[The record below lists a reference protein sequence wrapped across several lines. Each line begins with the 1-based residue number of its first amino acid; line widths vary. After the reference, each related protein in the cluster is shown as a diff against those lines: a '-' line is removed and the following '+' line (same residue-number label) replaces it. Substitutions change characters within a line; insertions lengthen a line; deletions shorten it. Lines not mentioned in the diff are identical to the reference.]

1 MVCAFVCDS
10 LKTSLRQWLV
20 HAPPP
25 SFSCSLP
32 SCRRSFGRFRCRFSN
47 LKINQTFH
55 TSQTHALS
63 CVSAR
68 ARAPCAPCIPPCRLP
83 LTHSERTQK
92 PQLRNTFF
100 DRLLKW
106 WWLPPPLSLFG
117 SALSAIWRHHLAHDD
132 TPPDALVAWRFDG
145 LNTVIASD
153 ARARSSSY
161 LENVIIR

>member
-1 MVCAFVCDS
+1 MVSPC
-10 LKTSLRQWLV
+10 
-20 HAPPP
+20 
-25 SFSCSLP
+25 SCSLLLLLASFLP
-32 SCRRSFGRFRCRFSN
+32 TVLRSVSVQIFQFKNQSNFSHISNTRSFVCE
-47 LKINQTFH
+47 
-55 TSQTHALS
+55 
-63 CVSAR
+63 R